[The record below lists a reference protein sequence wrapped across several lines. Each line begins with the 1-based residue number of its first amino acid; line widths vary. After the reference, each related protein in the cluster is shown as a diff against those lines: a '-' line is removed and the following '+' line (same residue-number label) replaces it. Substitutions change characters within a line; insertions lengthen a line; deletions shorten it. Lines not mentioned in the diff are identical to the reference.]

1 MNSDMKEKI
10 ENLSTAFAEVEKTHL
25 VPSELV
31 ACVHL
36 GCAASILKQM
46 RIAGL
51 LTPDK
56 IVDYFAQTLDIAMSA
71 MDPRFPT
78 PTISFIEAD
87 GSVSSQ
93 KGKKH

>member
-1 MNSDMKEKI
+1 MSKDMMDRI
-10 ENLSTAFAEVEKTHL
+10 EQLSIAFAEVEKQHA
-25 VPSELV
+25 VPSQLV
-31 ACVHL
+31 ACTHL

-56 IVDYFAQTLDIAMSA
+56 VVDYLNQTVEIALSA

-78 PTISFIEAD
+78 PTISYIQED
-87 GSVSSQ
+87 GSRPPT
-93 KGKKH
+93 GKKH